1 MNMTKEQLQQELN
14 VQMAHLDFCR
24 SQNLKLNMARGKPA
38 KQQLDAVSDI
48 LSVIT
53 TGEECFD
60 GNLDTRNYGALAGIP
75 SA

>member
-1 MNMTKEQLQQELN
+1 MSNYLQMSKEQLQQELDA
-14 VQMAHLDFCR
+14 QMSHLNACR
-24 SQNLKLNMARGKPA
+24 DQNLKLNMARGKPA

-60 GNLDTRNYGALAGIP
+60 RRERSSHKAL
-75 SA
+75 